1 MSPQQST
8 HNTASFPLRDTR
20 PVCTRMEIAW
30 LSALPYHPAVVVQ
43 MVKNL
48 PAIWETWVWSLGWE
62 DSPGGRHGNL
72 LQYSCLENPHAQRS
86 LVGYNPWGQK
96 ESDMTERL
104 STAQMNEQRNE
115 WLDVKGEE
123 TGLTHWRVSQVINDR
138 FKQAKE
144 FRLYLNIMSNHQ
156 SWRTLV
162 W

>member
-1 MSPQQST
+1 MGGRPPGEGIVYSLQYSC
-8 HNTASFPLRDTR
+8 ASL
-20 PVCTRMEIAW
+20 VA
-30 LSALPYHPAVVVQ
+30 Q

-96 ESDMTERL
+96 ESDTTEQL

-123 TGLTHWRVSQVINDR
+123 TGLTHWRVSQVINDL